1 MLVVMKMDEKKKDLR
16 IVKTRKALYHAFE
29 ELMKSKSFEQIKV
42 SDICNE
48 ALINRSTFYDHYND
62 KYDLLEEYIN
72 SLRDSFTLE
81 ITKEDNIERNTKKY
95 YIEIIRLLLNH
106 IEKKKD
112 TYVSIMINNRN
123 SITNDIFY
131 DILNRAI
138 INQIDGKV
146 ISSKIPNEIITRF
159 YIGGVTNICFEWLMY
174 GNKYSKDDIINY
186 IDLLIPDNFI
196 NE

>member
-1 MLVVMKMDEKKKDLR
+1 MDEKKKDLR
-16 IVKTRKALYHAFE
+16 IVKTRKALYRAFE

-48 ALINRSTFYDHYND
+48 ALINRSTFYDHYTD

-72 SLRDSFTLE
+72 SLKDSFTEE
-81 ITKEDNIERNTKKY
+81 ITKEDSIEKNTKKY
-95 YIEIIRLLLNH
+95 YIEIIKLLLNH

-112 TYVSIMINNRN
+112 TYISIMINNRN
-123 SITNDIFY
+123 SITTDILY
-131 DILNRAI
+131 DILNRAV
-138 INQIDGKV
+138 INQINDEV
-146 ISSKIPNEIITRF
+146 ISHKIPNEIVTRF

-174 GNKYSKDDIINY
+174 GNKYSKEDIINY
-186 IDLLIPDNFI
+186 IDLLIPDNFV

>member
-16 IVKTRKALYHAFE
+16 IIKTRKALYHAFE

>member
-1 MLVVMKMDEKKKDLR
+1 MDEKKKDLR
-16 IVKTRKALYHAFE
+16 IIKTRKALYHAFE

>member
-1 MLVVMKMDEKKKDLR
+1 MKMDEKKKDLR

-29 ELMKSKSFEQIKV
+29 KLMKSKSFEQIKV

-81 ITKEDNIERNTKKY
+81 ITKEDNIEKNTKKY

-186 IDLLIPDNFI
+186 IDLLIPEDFI
-196 NE
+196 N

>member
-1 MLVVMKMDEKKKDLR
+1 MDEKKKDLR

>member
-1 MLVVMKMDEKKKDLR
+1 MDEKKKDLR
-16 IVKTRKALYHAFE
+16 IVKTRKALYRAFE

-48 ALINRSTFYDHYND
+48 ALINRSTFYDHYTD

-72 SLRDSFTLE
+72 SLKEPFTEE
-81 ITKEDNIERNTKKY
+81 ITKEDSIEKNTKKY
-95 YIEIIRLLLNH
+95 YIEIIKLLLNH

-112 TYVSIMINNRN
+112 TYISIMINNRN
-123 SITNDIFY
+123 SITNDILY

-138 INQIDGKV
+138 INQINDEV
-146 ISSKIPNEIITRF
+146 ISHKIPNEIITRF

-174 GNKYSKDDIINY
+174 GNKYSKEDIINY
-186 IDLLIPDNFI
+186 IDLLIPDNFV

>member
-1 MLVVMKMDEKKKDLR
+1 MDEKKKDLR

-48 ALINRSTFYDHYND
+48 ALVNRSTFYDHYND

>member
-1 MLVVMKMDEKKKDLR
+1 MDEKKKDLR
-16 IVKTRKALYHAFE
+16 IVKTRKALYRAFE

-48 ALINRSTFYDHYND
+48 ALINRSTFYDHYTD

-72 SLRDSFTLE
+72 SLKDAFTEE
-81 ITKEDNIERNTKKY
+81 ITKEDSIEKNTKKY
-95 YIEIIRLLLNH
+95 YIEIIKLLLNH

-112 TYVSIMINNRN
+112 TYISIMINNRN
-123 SITNDIFY
+123 SITNDILY

-138 INQIDGKV
+138 INQINDEV
-146 ISSKIPNEIITRF
+146 ISHKIPNEIITRF
-159 YIGGVTNICFEWLMY
+159 YIGGVTNICFEGLMY
-174 GNKYSKDDIINY
+174 GNKYSKEDIINY
-186 IDLLIPDNFI
+186 IDLLIPDNFV

>member
-1 MLVVMKMDEKKKDLR
+1 MDENKQDLR
-16 IVKTRKALYHAFE
+16 IVKTRKALYRAFE
-29 ELMKSKSFEQIKV
+29 ELMKNKSFEQIKV

-48 ALINRSTFYDHYND
+48 ALINRSTFYDHYAD

-72 SLRDSFTLE
+72 SLKDSFTE
-81 ITKEDNIERNTKKY
+81 EMTKEGSIEKNTKKY

-112 TYVSIMINNRN
+112 TYISIMINNRN
-123 SITNDIFY
+123 SITNDILY
-131 DILNRAI
+131 DILNKAI
-138 INQIDGKV
+138 INQINDNV
-146 ISSKIPNEIITRF
+146 ISEKIPNEIITRF

-174 GNKYSKDDIINY
+174 GNKYSKEDIINY
-186 IDLLIPDNFI
+186 IDLLIPDNFV

>member
-1 MLVVMKMDEKKKDLR
+1 MDEKKKDLR
-16 IVKTRKALYHAFE
+16 IIKTRKALYHAFE

-131 DILNRAI
+131 DILYHDLFYHIFLNNHLIGI
-138 INQIDGKV
+138 IDF
-146 ISSKIPNEIITRF
+146 IILYLQER
-159 YIGGVTNICFEWLMY
+159 
-174 GNKYSKDDIINY
+174 
-186 IDLLIPDNFI
+186 
-196 NE
+196 

>member
-1 MLVVMKMDEKKKDLR
+1 MDEKKKDLR
-16 IVKTRKALYHAFE
+16 IVKTRKALYRAFE

-48 ALINRSTFYDHYND
+48 ALINRSTFYDHYTD

-72 SLRDSFTLE
+72 SLKDAFTEE
-81 ITKEDNIERNTKKY
+81 ITKEDSIEKNTKKY
-95 YIEIIRLLLNH
+95 YIEIIKLLLNH

-112 TYVSIMINNRN
+112 TYISIMINNRN
-123 SITNDIFY
+123 SITNDILY
-131 DILNRAI
+131 DILNRVI
-138 INQIDGKV
+138 INQINDEV
-146 ISSKIPNEIITRF
+146 ISHKIPNEIITRF

-174 GNKYSKDDIINY
+174 GNKYSKEDIINY
-186 IDLLIPDNFI
+186 IDLLIPDNFV

>member
-1 MLVVMKMDEKKKDLR
+1 MDEKKKDLR

-81 ITKEDNIERNTKKY
+81 ITKEDNIEKNTKKY